1 MVFSTDGKYLMI
13 SELKEKVSVF
23 DTAENVLLK
32 SLAFRNVQNMYISEA
47 NKYALV
53 MDKNTVDSFDLY
65 VLRFPSMET
74 LKKIEHK
81 RYKKEQWPLVRFI
94 NRDKYLVYILNQ
106 TLQIY

>member
-1 MVFSTDGKYLMI
+1 M
-13 SELKEKVSVF
+13 F
-23 DTAENVLLK
+23 DTAEHKVIK

-65 VLRFPSMET
+65 ILRFPSLET
-74 LKKIEHK
+74 IKKIEHK

-94 NRDKYLVYILNQ
+94 NRDKYLVFIVNQ
-106 TLQIY
+106 NLQIY